1 MLYEERVKEI
11 IDAKSR
17 ELATRHHAHDQ
28 KHIVHHRVAPTF
40 ANRVGRYGI
49 AAYHSPY
56 DTLPALRLFD
66 YVRSDK
72 LLILTTAI
80 ELRQIHRPATARTHD
95 WQARRM
101 LRSEMARDL
110 GRTCAAKCTPV
121 HLTQARTAR
130 KLPLV

>member
-1 MLYEERVKEI
+1 MRTTKNTSFI
-11 IDAKSR
+11 I
-17 ELATRHHAHDQ
+17 
-28 KHIVHHRVAPTF
+28 VPTF
-40 ANRVGRYGI
+40 AHRVGRYGTVF

-95 WQARRM
+95 WHARRM